1 MVWSLLRILA
11 DFGAAAAA
19 DVHLFVCNETE
30 EIYLE
35 VSDTV
40 MFCSENSCSKVH
52 QIVGVEWVCCRVRA
66 V

>member
-11 DFGAAAAA
+11 DFGANAI
-19 DVHLFVCNETE
+19 HLFVCNETK

-40 MFCSENSCSKVH
+40 MFRSEDSRLKAH
-52 QIVGVEWVCCRVRA
+52 QSLQ
-66 V
+66 